1 MSESNL
7 FINADALDRGAEGLA
22 DSVVAGLSSAAS
34 EALGDPIVRAL
45 MAADGVDRAGLEGC
59 CGRRRRGSRR
69 VSMQPAQASTGA
81 TAGRMALDRRPA

>member
-22 DSVVAGLSSAAS
+22 DSVVAGLSPAAS

-45 MAADGVDRAGLEGC
+45 MAADRVDRAGLEGLL
-59 CGRRRRGSRR
+59 RTAAARL
-69 VSMQPAQASTGA
+69 QARDLALRECQHNRYCRAGGA
-81 TAGRMALDRRPA
+81 

>member
-45 MAADGVDRAGLEGC
+45 MAADGVERAGLEGLLRSAAARLQAREHATRASQHRC
-59 CGRRRRGSRR
+59 YCG
-69 VSMQPAQASTGA
+69 AHGA
-81 TAGRMALDRRPA
+81 